1 MRAFSQDLCRPLQTE
16 DYVIQSMPDTSPA
29 KWHLAHTSWFFETF
43 ILKTGLPGY
52 GPSESLNSYLFN
64 SYYNAV
70 GPMHCRARRGMI
82 SRPTVEET
90 HQYRQQIDAAMMDFL
105 ERGPE
110 DRWRELAF
118 IVALGLNHEQQHQ
131 ELFLT
136 DIKHMLSLN
145 PLYPVYSV
153 PQNVEGSERRSER
166 PATIQVPG
174 NGHAP
179 MPLRWVSFP
188 EGIYSIGREGEDFAF
203 DNEGPRVLVEPGS
216 GSSSKTRL
224 LLDHLERPVAYVPI
238 DISQAHLFSAAQT
251 LNGDYFPLEIL
262 PVCADYTQPLTLPTP
277 ARKPGRTVV
286 FFLGST
292 IGNFEP
298 WQAAIFLRRIA
309 SWCKPGD
316 GLFIGVDLQKSRE
329 LLHLAYNDA
338 KGITAAF
345 NLNLLQRANAELGA
359 DFVLERFR
367 HEAIYDEAH
376 SRIEMRLVSRCQ
388 HQVVVAGEQLE
399 FGEGERITTE
409 YSYKYR
415 IETFHELAAAA
426 GWQPERTWT
435 DKERWFSVNY
445 FTSKQKGDS
454 T

>member
-1 MRAFSQDLCRPLQTE
+1 MAV
-16 DYVIQSMPDTSPA
+16 YGNPA
-29 KWHLAHTSWFFETF
+29 GRGCF
-43 ILKTGLPGY
+43 LKTEVCGEIRL
-52 GPSESLNSYLFN
+52 S
-64 SYYNAV
+64 
-70 GPMHCRARRGMI
+70 
-82 SRPTVEET
+82 
-90 HQYRQQIDAAMMDFL
+90 DFEPAPDNFKAEFIAGL
-105 ERGPE
+105 ERHPKVLPCKFFYDEHGSRLFDQICQLDEYYLTRAETEILRNNITEIAALCGP
-110 DRWRELAF
+110 DC
-118 IVALGLNHEQQHQ
+118 
-131 ELFLT
+131 
-136 DIKHMLSLN
+136 
-145 PLYPVYSV
+145 
-153 PQNVEGSERRSER
+153 
-166 PATIQVPG
+166 
-174 NGHAP
+174 
-179 MPLRWVSFP
+179 
-188 EGIYSIGREGEDFAF
+188 
-203 DNEGPRVLVEPGS
+203 VLVEPGS
-216 GSSSKTRL
+216 GNSSKTRL

-238 DISQAHLFSAAQT
+238 DISQAHLFSTAQT

-262 PVCADYTQPLTLPTP
+262 PVCADYNQPLTLPTP
-277 ARKPGRTVV
+277 ARRPGRTVV

-345 NLNLLQRANAELGA
+345 NLNLLQRANTELGA
-359 DFVLERFR
+359 DFILERFR

-388 HQVVVAGEQLE
+388 HQVVVAGEQFE

-415 IETFHELAAAA
+415 IEAFHELAAAA

-445 FTSKQKGDS
+445 FTSRQKGDS